1 MSVLVTGGAG
11 FIGSHLVDSLLAR
24 GDEVVVIDSFDP
36 FYPAALKEA
45 NLKAARDHDGFTLV
59 GGDIRDRDVV
69 HALPDHVDAVVHLA
83 ARAGV
88 RASIADPELCVDVN
102 LLGTS
107 VLLGLA
113 RARGIRPFIFASSS
127 SVYGETRD
135 GSFREDAVADRP
147 ISPYAATK
155 RAGELLC
162 HADAHLHGLNCLA
175 LRFFTVYGPRQRPD
189 LAIRRFARRLLE
201 GEEIPRFGDG
211 TSERDYTFVSDTV
224 DGILAALERTCDGE
238 SRYEVLNLGRGEP
251 VKLNRLIEVLSAALG
266 VEARIRELPAQPGDV
281 SRTLA
286 SIERAGSVLGY
297 SPSVSFEEGI
307 RQFAEWYLEM
317 GAREDGVSAIA

>member
-11 FIGSHLVDSLLAR
+11 FIGSHLVERLLER
-24 GDEVVVIDSFDP
+24 GGEVVVIDSFDP

-45 NLKAARDHDGFTLV
+45 NLEAARDHDRFTLV
-59 GGDIRDRDVV
+59 RGDIRERDVV
-69 HALPDHVDAVVHLA
+69 HALPDHVDAIVHLA

-113 RARGIRPFIFASSS
+113 RARKIRPFVFASSS
-127 SVYGETRD
+127 SVYGETQA
-135 GSFREDAVADRP
+135 GAFSEDAVADRP

-155 RAGELLC
+155 RGGELLC

-189 LAIRRFARRLLE
+189 LAIRSFARRLFE

-211 TSERDYTFVSDTV
+211 SSERDYTFVEDTV
-224 DGILAALERTCDGE
+224 DGILAALERSRDGE
-238 SRYEVLNLGRGEP
+238 SRYEVFNLGRGEP
-251 VKLNRLIEVLSAALG
+251 VTLDRLIRGLSDALG
-266 VEARIRELPAQPGDV
+266 VKAKIRELPAQPGDV

-286 SIERAGSVLGY
+286 SIDRAGAVLGY
-297 SPSVSFEEGI
+297 RPSVSFEEGI
-307 RQFAEWYLEM
+307 GRFAKWYQEV
-317 GAREDGVSAIA
+317 GARQDGVTALA

>member
-1 MSVLVTGGAG
+1 VPQGL
-11 FIGSHLVDSLLAR
+11 
-24 GDEVVVIDSFDP
+24 VVIFTTDLREAERFLSAP
-36 FYPAALKEA
+36 GAATAASPTSTSAPRAPRSAAPSAARRTPAAGA
-45 NLKAARDHDGFTLV
+45 SPAPTPGRPTCAARPT
-59 GGDIRDRDVV
+59 
-69 HALPDHVDAVVHLA
+69 P
-83 ARAGV
+83 
-88 RASIADPELCVDVN
+88 ST
-102 LLGTS
+102 LGTS

-113 RARGIRPFIFASSS
+113 RARGIRSFVFASSS
-127 SVYGETRD
+127 SVYGETKE
-135 GSFREDAVADRP
+135 GSFHEDAVADRP

-189 LAIRRFARRLLE
+189 LAIRSFARRLLE

-224 DGILAALERTCDGE
+224 DGILAALQRSRNGE
-238 SRYEVLNLGRGEP
+238 SRYEVFNLGRGEP
-251 VKLNRLIEVLSAALG
+251 VTLNHLIEELAGALG

-286 SIERAGSVLGY
+286 SIEEAGSVLGY
-297 SPSVSFEEGI
+297 SPSVSLEDGI
-307 RQFAEWYLEM
+307 RQFAEWYLEV
-317 GAREDGVSAIA
+317 GAREEG